1 MIEKNTGIT
10 HEKAVVACLLANTEA
25 ITNVIGFLKAD
36 MFSSRELGFIY
47 KAIVQL
53 FEQGKRT
60 NYNLIDRTMQEMD
73 RELFL
78 QMNGL
83 AYDPEL
89 FTMARDSSQVTEYA
103 LLIKDSYIRFRLT
116 EHLNAVKLSLT
127 DVGTPITTIL
137 GIHMKITTDISG
149 HTYLVGVF
157 GDFLGL
163 KGPTNLF
170 FALGK
175 GGCCQYHN
183 QKRE

>member
-47 KAIVQL
+47 KAIVHL

-89 FTMARDSSQVTEYA
+89 FTMARDSSPGYGVCAADKRQLHPV
-103 LLIKDSYIRFRLT
+103 
-116 EHLNAVKLSLT
+116 
-127 DVGTPITTIL
+127 P
-137 GIHMKITTDISG
+137 
-149 HTYLVGVF
+149 TYR
-157 GDFLGL
+157 
-163 KGPTNLF
+163 
-170 FALGK
+170 ASQ
-175 GGCCQYHN
+175 C
-183 QKRE
+183 R

>member
-47 KAIVQL
+47 KAIVHL

-103 LLIKDSYIRFRLT
+103 LLRKDSYIRFRLT
-116 EHLNAVKLSLT
+116 EHLNAV
-127 DVGTPITTIL
+127 
-137 GIHMKITTDISG
+137 
-149 HTYLVGVF
+149 
-157 GDFLGL
+157 
-163 KGPTNLF
+163 
-170 FALGK
+170 
-175 GGCCQYHN
+175 
-183 QKRE
+183 